1 MSFRA
6 LRFISS
12 AFIFLTALSAIASAA
27 SRSNISLPLTF
38 EENMGQAPQQYL
50 FLSRHNHIEAMFLP
64 NGVDFS
70 LSETTGRS
78 QHLALR
84 LVGSS
89 KDARIGS
96 SGRTEG
102 RSNYLLGVDPSR
114 WIQGIPNYSR
124 LKYQGVYPNIDLVF
138 YGNSDKLEHDFQ
150 LAAGADPSRIAFEF
164 KGVKEF
170 SLSNEGDLQLHLDD
184 GVLVLDRPVAYQMTS
199 TGRNAVDAAYKI
211 GFNGTIQF
219 RIGKYDHTL
228 PLVIDPALSYAT
240 YLDKLSLGVSAIAT
254 DGTGSTYIAGYTF
267 SSSYPATAGAFQS
280 ACKACPTG
288 PTVFVTKLNATGT
301 AEIYST
307 FIGGSS
313 YNQPF
318 GMAVD
323 ANGNAVVVGYTQSTD
338 FPVKNP
344 IGSGTV
350 GTGTQFGFISSLSPD
365 GSTLNYSSLL
375 GGGSQAFQSST
386 TIANAVAIDAN
397 GNAYVT
403 GTTDSP
409 VFPTTPGALNSGTP
423 QYPASIAFVSKFV
436 PTGTLAYSALIG
448 NVEPQ
453 NGGGGLIGVEAI
465 AVDPQGSAYITGGAG
480 TLWPT
485 TANAY
490 ATQIPGPSPFR
501 GVFVTKLSPDAS
513 SLSYSTFLGT
523 GGGTEIV
530 LDSNLDAIVIGD
542 PDSASFPVTANA
554 YLSTLKDCCAF
565 LSKVSPDGSQL
576 LYSTFLGSATGSGS
590 MNAMGLGMDPNG
602 NIWVSGSTTDSRYP
616 MLKPLQSV
624 FPSSSLP
631 SNTGF
636 VSEFDP
642 SGTTLEFSSFFGGL
656 SPGVNAIALDS
667 TGKAH
672 IAGTTVSGT
681 YTTPGAFLGTVTPPP
696 QFVQYTYGYA
706 ALIDPAKDSPAVCLT
721 QSTLSFGF
729 VPVQKNATRT
739 LTVTNCG
746 TSDLSISSIQSS
758 DPTFSAPANTNNCGS
773 AIIPNSSCTVGI
785 AFTPTS
791 AINYSATLTFTS
803 NASIPTISLLAS
815 GTGAVPVATI
825 TTNAIS
831 FSPLLVGQTSGLFS
845 VFVQNT
851 GKDVLTVDLTNTVI
865 SGDFAYSSSGCSSV
879 QPGALCLLQVT
890 FSPTQA
896 GTRTGTLAIVTND
909 PANPTKVVNLSG
921 TGYASYPIPTITSF
935 DKPTIPTGSSKV
947 TIQVYGTNFF
957 PGSVVRINEK
967 DQQTTYV
974 SGTTI
979 SATVDP
985 TLRTNLGELSVTVF
999 NPSPGGG
1006 ESTASVLTL
1015 YQTLLINPSFVLS
1028 VPATNLLYAAIPA
1041 SSANNPNTVIPV
1053 DPTTGTQGTPIPV
1066 GKDPRLLTASSD
1078 GKYLYVALYGDQTV
1092 QRINL
1097 QTAAVERTFPFSP
1110 NPFCTSCS
1118 ILGATD
1124 LQAVPGAPQ
1133 EVVLAQGSMISL
1145 YNDSGLVN
1153 YVPTQYVQQINPPI
1167 TAFAFAGNP
1176 ASIFAL
1182 PFTYV
1187 KNSFFTTVNLAD
1199 SGLSYTPVTGTNFGG
1214 NNTTGNGLASDGNLL
1229 YTSAGQVWNPATQ
1242 SEVGT
1247 FPVTTYNS
1255 TSYPNDRN
1263 MTLDSSLGEIYV
1275 IGDQAYGNSSSA
1287 VVLSVFGTK
1296 SLTLTGTLAF
1306 PLIGYPY
1313 VTSLV
1318 RWGSNGF
1325 AFIAAGPGLT
1335 DQELYLGRSS
1345 IIAPQTVNAVPTLS
1359 GLSPSSATAGGGAF
1373 TLTLNGSN
1381 FLTGST
1387 VSWNGNM
1394 LPVTYVSGTQ
1404 LTASVPASDLA
1415 QIGTAQLTVMNPA
1428 PGGGTSSA
1436 QVFTI
1441 MAAIPQ
1447 FASSASSVS
1456 FGNIAQGA
1464 SSSAQAITLTNTGT
1478 AVLSLSGITAS
1489 GDFSQTNTCGGT
1501 LAVNAT
1507 CQVSI
1512 VFTPTAIGQRTGTL
1526 TVSDNATGSPQIVTL
1541 SGTGVQPLTLGVGT
1555 GGSTTTTV
1563 ASGQSATYNLSLS
1576 SSPGFSGTVA
1586 LTCSGA
1592 PQNATCSIVPSTVT
1606 LPGGG
1611 SANFAVTVST
1621 SAQTAYLEAKPDT
1634 IVAGLGLFSL
1644 FTAPIFLLIRK
1655 GLPTRKW
1662 TSTQI
1667 QMLRA
1672 ASALLIALTACSS
1685 GSKGSS
1691 PPVSPAVTPPGT
1703 YALTV
1708 TAAAGNTTVSQK
1720 LTLVV
1725 Q

>member
-38 EENMGQAPQQYL
+38 EENKGQAPQQYL
-50 FLSRHNHIEAMFLP
+50 FLSRHNQIEAMFLP

-70 LSETTGRS
+70 LPQTKNRS
-78 QHLALR
+78 QRLGLR
-84 LVGSS
+84 LVGSN
-89 KDARIGS
+89 AETRIRS
-96 SGRTEG
+96 FEQTEG
-102 RSNYLLGVDPSR
+102 RSNYLLGSDPSR
-114 WIQGIPNYSR
+114 WIQGVPNYSR
-124 LKYQGVYPNIDLVF
+124 LKYEGVYPDIDLVF
-138 YGNSDKLEHDFQ
+138 YGNLDKLEHDFQ

-164 KGVKEF
+164 EGVRKA
-170 SLSNEGDLQLHLDD
+170 SLSNKGDLQLHLDE
-184 GVLVLDRPVAYQMTS
+184 GVLVLDKPVAYQMTS
-199 TGRNAVDAAYKI
+199 IGRNVVDAAYVIGRNGAIQFKI
-211 GFNGTIQF
+211 G
-219 RIGKYDHTL
+219 RYDHTL
-228 PLVIDPALSYAT
+228 PLVIDPALSYST
-240 YLDKLSLGVSAIAT
+240 YLDKLSLGVTAIAV
-254 DGTGSTYIAGYTF
+254 DGAGSTYIAGYTF
-267 SSSYPATAGAFQS
+267 SSSYPATSGAFQS
-280 ACKACPTG
+280 VCTACPNA
-288 PTVFVTKLNATGT
+288 PTVFITKLNSAGT
-301 AEIYST
+301 AEVYST

-313 YNQPF
+313 YSQPF

-350 GTGTQFGFISSLSPD
+350 SNGTQFGFISSLSPD

-375 GGGSQAFQSST
+375 GGGSQPFQSST
-386 TIANAVAIDAN
+386 TIANAVAVDAS
-397 GNAYVT
+397 GSAYIT

-453 NGGGGLIGVEAI
+453 NGGAGLIGVEAI

-490 ATQIPGPSPFR
+490 ATQIPGSTPFR
-501 GVFVTKLSPDAS
+501 GVFVTKLSLDAS
-513 SLSYSTFLGT
+513 SLSYSTFLGA
-523 GGGTEIV
+523 GGGTGIV
-530 LDSNLDAIVIGD
+530 LDSNLDAIVTGGAD
-542 PDSASFPVTANA
+542 TPTFPVTSNA
-554 YLSTLKDCCAF
+554 YLPTMKDCCAF

-576 LYSTFLGSATGSGS
+576 LYSTFLGSATGSGNIS
-590 MNAMGLGMDPNG
+590 AMGLGLDPNG

-631 SNTGF
+631 PNTGF

-642 SGTTLEFSSFFGGL
+642 SGTMLEFSSFFGGL
-656 SPGVNAIALDS
+656 SPGVKAIALDS

-696 QFVQYTYGYA
+696 QSVQYTYGYA
-706 ALIDPAKDSPAVCLT
+706 ALIDPAKDSPAGCFS

-729 VPVQKNATRT
+729 VPVQKSATRT
-739 LTVTNCG
+739 LTITNCG

-773 AIIPNSSCTVGI
+773 AIVPNSSCTVGI

-803 NASIPTISLLAS
+803 NASIPTVSLLAS

-825 TTNAIS
+825 TNRSLS
-831 FSPLLVGQTSGLFS
+831 FSPLLVSQASRSQSIVIQNSGHDTLILNLAQT
-845 VFVQNT
+845 T
-851 GKDVLTVDLTNTVI
+851 IT
-865 SGDFAYSSSGCSSV
+865 GDFAYSGTGCSSPLL
-879 QPGALCLLQVT
+879 PGNACLLMVS
-890 FSPTQA
+890 FGPTQA
-896 GTRTGTLAIVTND
+896 GAETGVLTVATND
-909 PANPTKVVNLSG
+909 PVNPTITVSLSG
-921 TGYASYPIPTITSF
+921 TGVASYPVPTITSF
-935 DKPTIPTGSSKV
+935 DQPTIPIGTSAVSIEV
-947 TIQVYGTNFF
+947 FGTNFF
-957 PGSVVRINEK
+957 PASVVRVNGQA
-967 DQQTTYV
+967 QQTTYAN
-974 SGTTI
+974 GTMLRAVI
-979 SATVDP
+979 DP
-985 TLRTNLGELSVTVF
+985 ALRTNLGELSVTVF
-999 NPSPGGG
+999 NPVPGGG
-1006 ESTASVLTL
+1006 ESSASKLTL
-1015 YQTLLINPSFVLS
+1015 YQTLLINPSFIAA
-1028 VPATNLLYAAIPA
+1028 VPGSNLLYAAIPA
-1041 SSANNPNTVIPV
+1041 SSGTNPNTVIPV
-1053 DPTTGTQGTPIPV
+1053 DPTTGTLGTPISV
-1066 GKDPRLLTASSD
+1066 GKDPRLLAASSD
-1078 GKYLYVALYGDQTV
+1078 GKYLFVANYGDQTV

-1097 QTAAVERTFPFSP
+1097 QTSTVERTFSFIR
-1110 NPFCTSCS
+1110 NPSCPS
-1118 ILGATD
+1118 CGPLATD
-1124 LQAVPGAPQ
+1124 LQPVPGTPS
-1133 EVVLAQGSMISL
+1133 EVLLAQGSVLSL
-1145 YNDSGLVN
+1145 YNDTGLVN
-1153 YVPTQYVQQINPPI
+1153 SVPTTTIPFSPTFNSI
-1167 TAFAFAGNP
+1167 AFAGGSS
-1176 ASIFAL
+1176 SIYAL
-1182 PFTYV
+1182 PFTLV
-1187 KNSFFTTVNLAD
+1187 QNSFFTQAALDGA
-1199 SGLSYTPVTGTNFGG
+1199 GLHYTPITGTNFGG
-1214 NNTTGNGLASDGNLL
+1214 NNTTGNEVVSDGTLL
-1229 YTSAGQVWNPATQ
+1229 YTSAGQIWNPATQ
-1242 SEVGT
+1242 TEVGT
-1247 FPVTTYNS
+1247 FPVTTYYSN
-1255 TSYPNDRN
+1255 YRN
-1263 MTLDSSLGEIYV
+1263 VALDPSLGEIYV
-1275 IGDQAYGNSSSA
+1275 VGLQAYGSSSSA
-1287 VVLSVFGTK
+1287 VVLSVYGMK
-1296 SLTLTGTLAF
+1296 SLGLTGTLAF
-1306 PLIGYPY
+1306 PLIGYPD
-1313 VTSLV
+1313 VTNLV

-1345 IIAPQTVNAVPTLS
+1345 IIAPQTVNAVPTLA

-1381 FLTGST
+1381 FLAGST
-1387 VSWNGNM
+1387 VSWNGSM

-1404 LTASVPASDLA
+1404 LTASVPATDLA
-1415 QIGTAQLTVMNPA
+1415 QSGTAQIAVTNPE
-1428 PGGGTSSA
+1428 PGGGTSST

-1447 FASSASSVS
+1447 FASSASSVN

-1478 AVLSLSGITAS
+1478 AVLSISAIAAS
-1489 GDFSQTNTCGGT
+1489 GDFSQTNTCAGT

-1526 TVSDNATGSPQIVTL
+1526 TVSDNATGSPQTVTL

-1555 GGSTTTTV
+1555 GGSTTATV
-1563 ASGQSATYNLSLS
+1563 ASGQTATYNLSLS
-1576 SSPGFSGTVA
+1576 GSAGFSGTVA

-1621 SAQTAYLEAKPDT
+1621 SAQTAYLEARSDT

-1655 GLPTRKW
+1655 RLPTRKW
-1662 TSTQI
+1662 TSSQI
-1667 QMLRA
+1667 QMLWV
-1672 ASALLIALTACSS
+1672 SALLITLAACSG

-1691 PPVSPAVTPPGT
+1691 QPVSPEVTPPGT

>member
-12 AFIFLTALSAIASAA
+12 AFIFLTALSVIASAA

-38 EENMGQAPQQYL
+38 EENKGQAPQQYL
-50 FLSRHNHIEAMFLP
+50 FLSRHNQIEAMFLP

-70 LSETTGRS
+70 LPQTKNRS
-78 QHLALR
+78 QHLGLR
-84 LVGSS
+84 LVGSNA
-89 KDARIGS
+89 KTRIRS
-96 SGRTEG
+96 FVQAEG
-102 RSNYLLGVDPSR
+102 RSNYLLGSDPSR
-114 WIQGIPNYSR
+114 WIQGVPNYSR
-124 LKYQGVYPNIDLVF
+124 LKYEGVYSDIDLIF

-164 KGVKEF
+164 EGVRKA
-170 SLSNEGDLQLHLDD
+170 SLSKEGDLQLHLDE
-184 GVLVLDRPVAYQMTS
+184 GVLVLDKPVAYQMTS
-199 TGRNAVDAAYKI
+199 TGRNVVDAAYVIGRNGAIQFKI
-211 GFNGTIQF
+211 G
-219 RIGKYDHTL
+219 RYDHTL
-228 PLVIDPALSYAT
+228 PLVIDPALSYST
-240 YLDKLSLGVSAIAT
+240 YLDKLSLDVTAIAV
-254 DGTGSTYIAGYTF
+254 DGAGSTYIAGYTF

-280 ACKACPTG
+280 VCTACPNG
-288 PTVFVTKLNATGT
+288 PTVFVTKLNSTGT
-301 AEIYST
+301 AEVYST

-318 GMAVD
+318 GLAVD
-323 ANGNAVVVGYTQSTD
+323 ANGNAVVVGYTQSTN

-350 GTGTQFGFISSLSPD
+350 SNGTQFGFISSLSPD

-375 GGGSQAFQSST
+375 GGGSQPFQGST
-386 TIANAVAIDAN
+386 TIANAVAIDAS

-453 NGGGGLIGVEAI
+453 NGGAGLIGVEAI

-490 ATQIPGPSPFR
+490 ATQIPGSTPFR
-501 GVFVTKLSPDAS
+501 GVFVTKLFPDAS

-523 GGGTEIV
+523 GGGTGIV
-530 LDSNLDAIVIGD
+530 LDSNLDAIVTGGAD
-542 PDSASFPVTANA
+542 TPSFPVTSNA
-554 YLSTLKDCCAF
+554 YLPTMKDCCAF

-576 LYSTFLGSATGSGS
+576 LYSTFLGSATGSGNVS
-590 MNAMGLGMDPNG
+590 AMGLGLDPNG
-602 NIWVSGSTTDSRYP
+602 NIWVSGSTGDSRYP

-624 FPSSSLP
+624 LPSTSLP

-642 SGTTLEFSSFFGGL
+642 TGTTLEFSSFFGGT

-696 QFVQYTYGYA
+696 QSVQYTYGYA
-706 ALIDPAKDSPAVCLT
+706 ALIDPAKDSPAVCFS
-721 QSTLSFGF
+721 QSTLLFGF
-729 VPVQKNATRT
+729 VPIQKSATGT
-739 LTVTNCG
+739 LTITNCG

-758 DPTFSAPANTNNCGS
+758 DPTFSAPTNTNNCGS
-773 AIIPNSSCTVGI
+773 AIVPNSSCTVAI

-791 AINYSATLTFTS
+791 AINYSTTLTFTS
-803 NASIPTISLLAS
+803 NASIPTVSLPAS

-825 TTNAIS
+825 SNRSLS
-831 FSPLLVGQTSGLFS
+831 FSPLLVGQTSSGQS
-845 VFVQNT
+845 IVVQNAGHDT
-851 GKDVLTVDLTNTVI
+851 LILNLAQTTIT
-865 SGDFAYSSSGCSSV
+865 GDFAYSGTGCSSPLL
-879 QPGALCLLQVT
+879 PGNACLLMVS
-890 FSPTQA
+890 FSPKQA
-896 GTRTGTLAIVTND
+896 GAETGVLTVATND
-909 PANPTKVVNLSG
+909 PANPTIVVSLSG

-935 DKPTIPTGSSKV
+935 DKPTIPTGSSTV

-957 PGSVVRINEK
+957 PGSVVRINGK

-979 SATVDP
+979 NATVDP
-985 TLRTNLGELSVTVF
+985 TLRTNLGELSVTAF
-999 NPSPGGG
+999 NPVPGGG
-1006 ESTASVLTL
+1006 ESSASTLTL
-1015 YQTLLINPSFVLS
+1015 YQTLLINPSFIAS
-1028 VPATNLLYAAIPA
+1028 VPGSNLLYAAIPA
-1041 SSANNPNTVIPV
+1041 SSGTNPNTVIPI
-1053 DPTTGTQGTPIPV
+1053 DPTAGTQGTPISV
-1066 GKDPRLLTASSD
+1066 GKDPRLLAASTD
-1078 GKYLYVALYGDQTV
+1078 GNYLFVANYGDQTV

-1097 QTAAVERTFPFSP
+1097 QTSTVERTFPFIRNLP
-1110 NPFCTSCS
+1110 CPSCGP
-1118 ILGATD
+1118 LATD
-1124 LQAVPGAPQ
+1124 LQPVPGTPS
-1133 EVVLAQGSMISL
+1133 EVLLAQGSVLSL
-1145 YNDSGLVN
+1145 YNDTGLVN
-1153 YVPTQYVQQINPPI
+1153 SVPTATIPFSPTFDSI
-1167 TAFAFAGNP
+1167 AFAGGSS
-1176 ASIFAL
+1176 SIYAL
-1182 PFTYV
+1182 PFTLV
-1187 KNSFFTTVNLAD
+1187 QSSFFTQAALDGA
-1199 SGLSYTPVTGTNFGG
+1199 GLHYTPITGTNFGG
-1214 NNTTGNGLASDGNLL
+1214 NNTTGNEVVSDGTLL

-1242 SEVGT
+1242 TEVGT

-1255 TSYPNDRN
+1255 TSYPNERN
-1263 MTLDSSLGEIYV
+1263 IAVDTALGQIYAV
-1275 IGDQAYGNSSSA
+1275 GDQAYGSSSSA
-1287 VVLSVFGTK
+1287 VVLSVYGMK
-1296 SLTLTGTLAF
+1296 SLGLTGTLAF
-1306 PLIGYPY
+1306 PLIGYPN
-1313 VTSLV
+1313 VTNLV

-1345 IIAPQTVNAVPTLS
+1345 IIAPQTVNAVPALA

-1387 VSWNGNM
+1387 VSWNGSM
-1394 LPVTYVSGTQ
+1394 LAVTYVSSTQ

-1415 QIGTAQLTVMNPA
+1415 QSGTAQTAVTNPA
-1428 PGGGTSSA
+1428 PGGGTSST

-1447 FASSASSVS
+1447 FASSASSES

-1478 AVLSLSGITAS
+1478 AVLGISAIAAS

-1526 TVSDNATGSPQIVTL
+1526 TVSDNATGSPQTVNL

-1563 ASGQSATYNLSLS
+1563 ASGQTATYNLSLS
-1576 SSPGFSGTVA
+1576 GSTGFGGTVA

-1621 SAQTAYLEAKPDT
+1621 SAQTAYLEARSDT

-1655 GLPTRKW
+1655 RLPTRKW
-1662 TSTQI
+1662 TSSQI
-1667 QMLRA
+1667 QMLW
-1672 ASALLIALTACSS
+1672 ASALLITLAACSG

-1691 PPVSPAVTPPGT
+1691 QSVSPAVTPPGT

>member
-12 AFIFLTALSAIASAA
+12 AFIFLTSLSAIASAA

-38 EENMGQAPQQYL
+38 EENKGQAPQQYL
-50 FLSRHNHIEAMFLP
+50 FLSRHNQIEAMFLP

-70 LSETTGRS
+70 LPQTKNRS
-78 QHLALR
+78 QRLGLR
-84 LVGSS
+84 L
-89 KDARIGS
+89 IGS
-96 SGRTEG
+96 NAETRISSFELAEG
-102 RSNYLLGVDPSR
+102 RSNYLLGSDPSL
-114 WIQGIPNYSR
+114 WIQGVPNYSR
-124 LKYQGVYPNIDLVF
+124 LKYEGVYPDIDLIF

-150 LAAGADPSRIAFEF
+150 LAAGADPSRIAFQF
-164 KGVKEF
+164 DGVRKA
-170 SLSNEGDLQLHLDD
+170 SLSKGGDLQLHLDE
-184 GVLVLDRPVAYQMTS
+184 GVLVLDKPVAYQMTS
-199 TGRNAVDAAYKI
+199 IGRTMVDAAYMI
-211 GFNGTIQF
+211 GRNGAIQF
-219 RIGKYDHTL
+219 RIGRYDHKL

-240 YLDKLSLGVSAIAT
+240 YLDTLSLGVTAVAV
-254 DGTGSTYIAGYTF
+254 DGAGSTYIAGYTF
-267 SSSYPATAGAFQS
+267 SSSYPATPSAFQS
-280 ACKACPTG
+280 VCTACPNG
-288 PTVFVTKLNATGT
+288 PTVFVTKLNSTGT

-397 GNAYVT
+397 GNAYVA

-409 VFPTTPGALNSGTP
+409 VFPTTPNALNSGTP

-436 PTGTLAYSALIG
+436 PAGTLGYSALIG

-485 TANAY
+485 TSNAY
-490 ATQIPGPSPFR
+490 ATQIPGSSPYR

-513 SLSYSTFLGT
+513 SLSYSTFLGI
-523 GGGTEIV
+523 GGGTGIV

-542 PDSASFPVTANA
+542 PDSANFPVTANA
-554 YLSTLKDCCAF
+554 YLSTLEDCCAF

-576 LYSTFLGSATGSGS
+576 LYSTFLGSATGSGN
-590 MNAMGLGMDPNG
+590 MNAIGVGLDPNG

-624 FPSSSLP
+624 FPPTSLP

-636 VSEFDP
+636 VSELDP
-642 SGTTLEFSSFFGGL
+642 SGTTLEFSSFFGGA

-681 YTTPGAFLGTVTPPP
+681 YTTPGSFLGTVTAPP

-729 VPVQKNATRT
+729 VPVQKNATGT
-739 LTVTNCG
+739 LTITNCG

-773 AIIPNSSCTVGI
+773 AIVANSSCTVGI

-791 AINYSATLTFTS
+791 AINFSATLTFTS
-803 NASIPTISLLAS
+803 NASIPTVSLLAS

-825 TTNAIS
+825 SNRSLS
-831 FSPLLVGQTSGLFS
+831 FSPLLIGQTSS
-845 VFVQNT
+845 NQPIVIQNSGHDT
-851 GKDVLTVDLTNTVI
+851 LIINLAQTTIT
-865 SGDFAYSSSGCSSV
+865 GDFAYSGTGCASPLL
-879 QPGALCLLQVT
+879 PGNGCLVT
-890 FSPTQA
+890 VSFSPTQ
-896 GTRTGTLAIVTND
+896 TGAETGMLTVATND
-909 PANPTKVVNLSG
+909 PVNPMIAVSLSG
-921 TGYASYPIPTITSF
+921 TGVATYPVPTITSF
-935 DKPTIPTGSSKV
+935 DQPTIPVGTSAISIEV
-947 TIQVYGTNFF
+947 FGTNFF
-957 PGSVVRINEK
+957 PPSVVRVNGQA
-967 DQQTTYV
+967 QQTTYIN
-974 SGTTI
+974 GTTLKAVI
-979 SATVDP
+979 DP
-985 TLRTNLGELSVTVF
+985 AVRTNLGERSVTVF
-999 NPSPGGG
+999 NPVPGGG
-1006 ESTASVLTL
+1006 ESSASTLTL
-1015 YQTLLINPSFVLS
+1015 YQTLLINPSFITS
-1028 VPATNLLYAAIPA
+1028 VPGSNLLYAAIPA
-1041 SSANNPNTVIPV
+1041 SSGTNPNTVIPI
-1053 DPTTGTQGTPIPV
+1053 DPTAGTQGTPISV
-1066 GKDPRLLTASSD
+1066 GKDPRLLAGSTD
-1078 GKYLYVALYGDQTV
+1078 GNYLFVANYGDQTV

-1097 QTAAVERTFPFSP
+1097 QTSTVERTFPFVG
-1110 NPFCTSCS
+1110 NPSCPS
-1118 ILGATD
+1118 CGPLATD
-1124 LQAVPGAPQ
+1124 LQPVPGTPS
-1133 EVVLAQGSMISL
+1133 EVLLAQGSVLSL
-1145 YNDSGLVN
+1145 YNDTGLVN
-1153 YVPTQYVQQINPPI
+1153 SVPTTTIPFSPTFNSI
-1167 TAFAFAGNP
+1167 AFAGGSS
-1176 ASIFAL
+1176 SIYAL
-1182 PFTYV
+1182 PFTLV
-1187 KNSFFTTVNLAD
+1187 QNSFFTQAALDGA
-1199 SGLSYTPVTGTNFGG
+1199 GLHYTPITGTNFGG
-1214 NNTTGNGLASDGNLL
+1214 NNTTGNGVVSDGTLL
-1229 YTSAGQVWNPATQ
+1229 YTSAGQVWNPTTQ
-1242 SEVGT
+1242 TEVGT

-1255 TSYPNDRN
+1255 TSYPNERN
-1263 MTLDSSLGEIYV
+1263 IALDIALGQIYV
-1275 IGDQAYGNSSSA
+1275 VGDQTYGSSSSA
-1287 VVLSVFGTK
+1287 VVLSAYGMK
-1296 SLTLTGTLAF
+1296 SLGLTGMLAF
-1306 PLIGYPY
+1306 PLIGYPN
-1313 VTSLV
+1313 VTNLV

-1345 IIAPQTVNAVPTLS
+1345 IIAPQTVNAVPALA

-1387 VSWNGNM
+1387 VSWNGSM
-1394 LPVTYVSGTQ
+1394 LAVTYVSSTQ
-1404 LTASVPASDLA
+1404 LTVSVPASDLA
-1415 QIGTAQLTVMNPA
+1415 QSGTAQIAVTNPA
-1428 PGGGTSSA
+1428 PGGGTSSN

-1447 FASSASSVS
+1447 FASSASSLS
-1456 FGNIAQGA
+1456 FGNIAQGT
-1464 SSSAQAITLTNTGT
+1464 SSPVQAITLTNTGT
-1478 AVLSLSGITAS
+1478 AVLSISAIAAS

-1501 LAVNAT
+1501 LSVNAT

-1526 TVSDNATGSPQIVTL
+1526 TVSDSATGSPQTVTL
-1541 SGTGVQPLTLGVGT
+1541 SGTGVQPLILGVGT
-1555 GGSTTTTV
+1555 GGSTTATV
-1563 ASGQSATYNLSLS
+1563 ASGQTATYNLSLS
-1576 SSPGFSGTVA
+1576 GSPGFSGLVA

-1611 SANFAVTVST
+1611 SANFSVTVST
-1621 SAQTAYLEAKPDT
+1621 SAQTAYLRLRSDT
-1634 IVAGLGLFSL
+1634 TVAGLGLFTL
-1644 FTAPIFLLIRK
+1644 FTAPIFLLVRK
-1655 GLPTRKW
+1655 RIPTHNW
-1662 TSTQI
+1662 NSTKI
-1667 QMLRA
+1667 QVLCA
-1672 ASALLIALTACSS
+1672 ASALLITLTACSG

-1691 PPVSPAVTPPGT
+1691 QPVSPAVTPPGT

-1708 TAAAGNTTVSQK
+1708 TAAAGSTTVSQK
-1720 LTLVV
+1720 VTLVV